1 MVPST
6 RRALLHSTCG
16 LATMLAGCSGMFE
29 GSDESKRTASEN
41 DGSAAPG
48 TGSESDPEAVVTRVN
63 ADRQPVWL
71 DDGDSRPTES
81 RHTRRLESKIIDTA
95 SKADRLA
102 VAEDV
107 DSSLIE
113 TFLDGTDFE
122 TETVYLQNVMI
133 EECFRLML
141 CQISWTADKIS
152 TDYGRVSRPYD
163 EPCTAGSKVYA
174 VWFIRIPDTI
184 NADDISSYSS
194 SIGGN
199 GCDGQRVSAEG
210 ESGGG
215 SAPSSDRRPGTGGE
229 QA

>member
-6 RRALLHSTCG
+6 RRALLHGACG
-16 LATMLAGCSGMFE
+16 LATVLAGCSGMFE
-29 GSDESKRTASEN
+29 GSDESTRTASEN

-48 TGSESDPEAVVTRVN
+48 TSSESDPEAVVTRVD

-71 DDGDSRPTES
+71 GNGNRPTENRHS
-81 RHTRRLESKIIDTA
+81 RGIESEVIDTA
-95 SKADRLA
+95 SKSDRIT

-107 DSSLIE
+107 DRSLIRS
-113 TFLDGTDFE
+113 FLDETDFE
-122 TETVYLQNVMI
+122 TDTVYLQTVEV
-133 EECFRLML
+133 EECFRLQL
-141 CQISWTADKIS
+141 CQVSWTTEGIS

-163 EPCTAGSKVYA
+163 ELCTAGNTVYA
-174 VWFIRIPDTI
+174 IWVIRIPDTLD
-184 NADDISSYSS
+184 ADDINSYSS

-199 GCDGQRVSAEG
+199 SCDSQRVSAEG

-215 SAPSSDRRPGTGGE
+215 SASSNDRRTQTGGG

>member
-6 RRALLHSTCG
+6 RRTLLHSACG

-29 GSDESKRTASEN
+29 SSDESTRTASEN
-41 DGSAAPG
+41 NGSAAPG
-48 TGSESDPEAVVTRVN
+48 TGMEPDPESVVTRVD
-63 ADRQPVWL
+63 ADRRPVWL
-71 DDGDSRPTES
+71 NDGDGRPTES
-81 RHTRRLESKIIDTA
+81 RHSRRLESKIIDTA
-95 SKADRLA
+95 SRADRLA

-107 DSSLIE
+107 DRSLIE
-113 TFLDGTDFE
+113 AFLDETDFD
-122 TETVYLQNVMI
+122 TETVYVQTVTI
-133 EECFRLML
+133 EECFRLTL
-141 CQISWTADKIS
+141 CRISWTTDKIS

-163 EPCTAGSKVYA
+163 EPCTAGNTVYA
-174 VWFIRIPDTI
+174 VWFIRIPDTV

-199 GCDGQRVSAEG
+199 SCDSQRVSAEG

-215 SAPSSDRRPGTGGE
+215 SASSSNRRTQTGGG